1 MLVLTRRLGEAIR
14 IGDEITIRVLEVRR
28 GQVRL
33 SIDAPRDV
41 PVHREEIW
49 ELVRSENQYA
59 AVAARKLDPA
69 RLWRSS
75 QKKQRARR

>member
-1 MLVLTRRLGEAIR
+1 MLVLTRKLGETIR
-14 IGDEITIRVLEVRR
+14 IGDEVTVRVLEVHR

-33 SIDAPRDV
+33 AIDAPRDV

-49 ELVRSENQYA
+49 ELVRSENQRA
-59 AVAARKLDPA
+59 AAAADKLDPV

-75 QKKQRARR
+75 REKRRGKA